1 MKINVDIDDVEHM
14 VDIIAGEKDTYKC
27 LVDGK
32 NVSVEVSLIKQ
43 NNNVSVYSILCD
55 GRSYDV
61 IFYRN
66 RTTGT
71 VCVNGHNYSV
81 RIKNQFDIIKDKE
94 KKQHEDKN
102 FFKIT
107 ATIPGKIIAV
117 KVEKGVRVKK
127 GQPLVIIEAM
137 KMENELKSPADGIVT
152 NVYVKAADKVE
163 NNAALLD
170 IDTRA

>member
-1 MKINVDIDDVEHM
+1 MKMSVDIDDVEHT

-32 NVSVEVSLIKQ
+32 SVSAEVSLIKH
-43 NNNVSVYSILCD
+43 NNNVSVYSILSH

-61 IFYRN
+61 IFYKN
-66 RTTGT
+66 KTTGT

-94 KKQHEDKN
+94 EKQHEDKK

-117 KVEKGVRVKK
+117 KVEKDARVKK
-127 GQPLVIIEAM
+127 GQPLVVIEAM
-137 KMENELKSPADGIVT
+137 KMENELKSPTNGIVT
-152 NVYVKAADKVE
+152 GIYVKVGDKVE